1 LGFSPYIL
9 SAPLSIYFSAPA
21 ADIATP
27 SSQLISVIFK
37 TQLKVPLPDITP
49 VWRNIHHSL
58 PHLPSG
64 LRLPLARWYCVLSVL
79 LYS

>member
-1 LGFSPYIL
+1 LTVGAQSLYFV
-9 SAPLSIYFSAPA
+9 SALVYPA

-58 PHLPSG
+58 HHLPSG